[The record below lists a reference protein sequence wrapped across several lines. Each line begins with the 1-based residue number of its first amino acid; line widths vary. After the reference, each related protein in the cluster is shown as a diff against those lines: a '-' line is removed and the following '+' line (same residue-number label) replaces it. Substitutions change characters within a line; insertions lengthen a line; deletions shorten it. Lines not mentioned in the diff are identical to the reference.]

1 MGCPKCGK
9 ADAEA
14 VMRNQALIKQLAQQG
29 IESFMSNVSWNSD
42 RDGIDLESFTE
53 LKELMENMDQIAKGE
68 ICRCLAP
75 QSINY
80 EVVS

>member
-14 VMRNQALIKQLAQQG
+14 VMRNQALITQLAQQG
-29 IESFMSNVSWNSD
+29 IESFMSKVSE
-42 RDGIDLESFTE
+42 RIDLESFTE
-53 LKELMENMDQIAKGE
+53 LKELMENMDLIAKGE